1 MKEQKICIFPRTE
14 FAKEYRRIHGDRGG
28 CRFAD
33 RYFDISDN
41 PWANTISTVTK
52 DNLICVKFS

>member
-1 MKEQKICIFPRTE
+1 M
-14 FAKEYRRIHGDRGG
+14 RRNTGAFMATGGG

-52 DNLICVKFS
+52 DNLICEKFS